1 MIFNRFDS
9 AKDFSGG
16 NVPEGDFGWRL
27 PRNLHCHF
35 IGIGGVAMG
44 NVAAD
49 MVKNGFKV
57 TGSDAG
63 VYSPMKE
70 FLSEK
75 GIEPLTPFHPDNLQ
89 GVDLVV
95 VGNAISRGNPEL
107 EEAMRRRMTL
117 ISMPELIKW
126 GLLVGRKN
134 LVITGTHGKTTSTAI
149 AAHILKVGGHRPGY
163 LIGGV
168 PEDFDSGFEAG
179 MGEYFVIEGDEY
191 DIAFFDKRP
200 KFLLYAPFGV
210 IINNLEYDHSD
221 IYRNLDEIKDSFRK
235 LVRLI
240 PDNGCLVINGDD
252 KAVEPVVSEAR
263 CPVSTFGLG
272 KNNRYIGLTVDGN
285 IRIFHDKALWGEC
298 EFPLSGEYNLRNA
311 LGAAALLDSVG
322 IDKGEILKG
331 LSGFK
336 GVKRRMES
344 MGEFGGI
351 AVYDDFAHHPTA
363 VQATIQAVKDM
374 HPGRRIWALF
384 QPRSNTCVTNIFQ
397 DIWVDAFVEADKVV
411 IAELHRRDKIP
422 PERRL
427 SREDLRDGLTRIG
440 IEAFLWDDADT
451 IVDNIGEYLK
461 QGDIILIMSNSDFG
475 GLGGKMVELLKEND
489 H

>member
-44 NVAAD
+44 NVAVD

-63 VYSPMKE
+63 IYSPMKE
-70 FLSEK
+70 FLTER
-75 GIEPLTPFHPDNLQ
+75 GIEPLTPFRPDNLQ
-89 GVDLVV
+89 GADLII

-126 GLLVGRKN
+126 GLLAGRKN

-149 AAHILKVGGHRPGY
+149 IAHILKGGGHRPGY

-168 PEDFDSGFEAG
+168 PRDFDSGFEAG
-179 MGEYFVIEGDEY
+179 KGEYFVIEGDEY
-191 DIAFFDKRP
+191 DIAFFDKRA
-200 KFLLYAPFGV
+200 KFLLYLPFGV

-221 IYRNLDEIKDSFRK
+221 IYRNLDEIKDSFLK

-240 PDNGCLVINGDD
+240 PDNGYLVINGDD
-252 KAVEPVVSEAR
+252 EAVKSVVSEAR
-263 CPVSTFGLG
+263 CPVITFGLG
-272 KNNRYIGLTVDGN
+272 EKNRFRGTIEISRIKISDGN
-285 IRIFHDKALWGEC
+285 NFWGEC
-298 EFPLSGEYNLRNA
+298 HFPLSGEYNLRNA

-322 IDKGEILKG
+322 IDRGEILRG

-336 GVKRRMES
+336 GVKRRMELA
-344 MGEFGGI
+344 GEVGGI

-363 VQATIQAVKDM
+363 VKASIQAVKDM

-397 DIWVDAFVEADKVV
+397 DIWVDAFAGADKVV

-422 PERRL
+422 PEKRL
-427 SREDLRDGLTRIG
+427 SREDLREDLANIG
-440 IEAFLWDDADT
+440 IEAFLWDDANV
-451 IVDNIGEYLK
+451 IVENIGEYLK
-461 QGDIILIMSNSDFG
+461 PGDVILIMSNSDFG
-475 GLGGKMVELLKEND
+475 GLAGKLARLLGD
-489 H
+489 RL